1 LELSQPKYFQK
12 IARMEHMTKAAE
24 ELRVAQPALSKTI
37 AHLEKDSGVPFPL
50 NGEMASKSISPPSIL
65 INNNN
70 IIINDISLLKSNK
83 LCIKVI
89 LSLNM

>member
-37 AHLEKDSGVPFPL
+37 AHLEKDLGVPFL
-50 NGEMASKSISPPSIL
+50 LRNGEMASKISPP
-65 INNNN
+65 
-70 IIINDISLLKSNK
+70 
-83 LCIKVI
+83 
-89 LSLNM
+89 LS